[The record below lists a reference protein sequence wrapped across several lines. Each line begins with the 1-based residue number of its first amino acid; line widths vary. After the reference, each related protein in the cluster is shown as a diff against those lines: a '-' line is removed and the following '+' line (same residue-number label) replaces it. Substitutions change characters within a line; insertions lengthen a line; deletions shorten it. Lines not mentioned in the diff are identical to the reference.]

1 MMLRTTSKALTT
13 LNEFIPKTKT
23 VYETIAQHKYSRL
36 ANSSYYFKRQAFVKE
51 FLNEMRETR
60 NFRIDMELS
69 NDEVSV
75 FVNQVTNEVVV
86 AYRGTTSIKDV
97 GTDLMIVTSTERLSF
112 RVRSSL
118 KLMERVL
125 RKYQG
130 FTVKSTGHSLAGLI
144 SRVVANSF
152 GLESHNFN
160 SAESIHGTFQEQN
173 ALTFNY
179 RTHYDAV
186 SILSKN
192 SIRVQ
197 SKIGNE
203 ATIESVH
210 RLNNFYNKRA
220 NRVFKDGEEMLQS
233 EKSTK
238 IYEHSAH
245 LGTALNVAIAGY
257 DIEQGVKNK
266 ERPLEIAD
274 TITRDILPPNPVQ
287 LFEDSETGEEVD
299 KMIRYLVNEVSY
311 EHHDKD
317 FIQMLIEDAENY
329 NEQKTTD
336 IAYQPHSVD
345 VSTGYR
351 EVMGQNL
358 SEQIDRINPHRQN
371 RFRPQ

>member
-1 MMLRTTSKALTT
+1 MMLRTASKAFTT
-13 LNEFIPKTKT
+13 LNEFIPKNQI
-23 VYETIAQHKYSRL
+23 VYESIAQHKYSRL
-36 ANSSYYFKRQAFVKE
+36 ANASYYFHNQPKNQQSF
-51 FLNEMRETR
+51 NEMRETR

-69 NDEVSV
+69 NKEASV
-75 FVNQVTNEVVV
+75 FVNQASNEVVV

-97 GTDLMIVTSTERLSF
+97 GTDLMILTSTTGLSL
-112 RVRSSL
+112 RVRQSL

-130 FTVKSTGHSLAGLI
+130 FTVKSTGHSLGSKI
-144 SRVVANSF
+144 SSVVANAF

-179 RTHYDAV
+179 RTHYDVV

-192 SIRVQ
+192 SERVFT
-197 SKIGNE
+197 KMGNE
-203 ATIESVH
+203 NTLESVH
-210 RLNNFYNKRA
+210 RLNNFYDKRA
-220 NRVFKDGEEMLQS
+220 RRVVKDGEEML
-233 EKSTK
+233 ETRKSTK
-238 IYEHSAH
+238 IYEHTAH
-245 LGTALNVAIAGY
+245 LGTVLDVAVAGY
-257 DIEQGVKNK
+257 DIQQGVKNK

-274 TITRDILPPNPVQ
+274 TITRDVLPPNPVQ

-299 KMIRYLVNEVSY
+299 KMIRYLVNEVTY

-329 NEQKTTD
+329 NKQKTTD
-336 IAYQPHSVD
+336 IAYESHSVD

-351 EVMGQNL
+351 EVMGQDFTP
-358 SEQIDRINPHRQN
+358 EIDRINPHRQN
-371 RFRPQ
+371 RFKP

>member
-1 MMLRTTSKALTT
+1 
-13 LNEFIPKTKT
+13 
-23 VYETIAQHKYSRL
+23 
-36 ANSSYYFKRQAFVKE
+36 
-51 FLNEMRETR
+51 
-60 NFRIDMELS
+60 
-69 NDEVSV
+69 
-75 FVNQVTNEVVV
+75 
-86 AYRGTTSIKDV
+86 
-97 GTDLMIVTSTERLSF
+97 
-112 RVRSSL
+112 
-118 KLMERVL
+118 
-125 RKYQG
+125 
-130 FTVKSTGHSLAGLI
+130 
-144 SRVVANSF
+144 
-152 GLESHNFN
+152 
-160 SAESIHGTFQEQN
+160 
-173 ALTFNY
+173 
-179 RTHYDAV
+179 
-186 SILSKN
+186 
-192 SIRVQ
+192 
-197 SKIGNE
+197 
-203 ATIESVH
+203 
-210 RLNNFYNKRA
+210 
-220 NRVFKDGEEMLQS
+220 MLQS